1 MAVLQV
7 LWGVGGILFVLA
19 VAWLLS
25 VDRKRIR
32 FRTVSLALLVQI
44 VFGVLVLYVPV
55 GRTVLTEV
63 TRAVQAVIDSS
74 AAGIDFLFGAI
85 LPDDETVFAFQVL
98 PVIVFF
104 ASLTAVLYYV
114 GVLQLV
120 TRWIGGALA
129 KILGTER
136 AESMNAA
143 ANIFVGQTEAPLV
156 IRPYIKSMTP
166 SEVFAVMSGGLTTV
180 AGSVLVG
187 YSLLGANLEYLIAA
201 SFMAA
206 PAGLLMAKM
215 LVPAGAV
222 ADIGPNA
229 VRPQDA
235 ERAGGSRVSA
245 QEETAEGEAPSTE
258 TREKRESRLG
268 RAFRRGAR
276 RGATMQARDE
286 MVRRARGGDVPVGA
300 ERGPTTT
307 QTPDDAADDEP
318 EEDEQP
324 VNVIDAAARGAADG
338 LSLALNVGAMLLA
351 FIALIALGNTIL
363 GAIGGIFGNENLTI
377 EQILGYVFAPVMTA
391 VGVPIH
397 EAVDA
402 GSFLGQK
409 VILNE
414 FVAFSDFAPDAEQF
428 SAKSQ
433 AVITF
438 ALTGF
443 ATLGSLAILRGGLG
457 GIAPTQRSVIAQL
470 GLRAVL
476 AGTLGNLLSAAIAGI
491 LIG

>member
-1 MAVLQV
+1 MLQV
-7 LWGVGGILFVLA
+7 LWGVGGMVLILLI
-19 VAWLLS
+19 AWLLS
-25 VDRKRIR
+25 ADRRRIR
-32 FRTVSLALLVQI
+32 LRTVALALLLQI
-44 VFGVLVLYVPV
+44 GFGVLVLFVPA
-55 GRTVLTEV
+55 GKSALEAV
-63 TRAVQAVIDSS
+63 TRAVQAVINSS
-74 AAGIDFLFGAI
+74 AAGIEFLFGPI
-85 LPDDETVFAFQVL
+85 LPDEGSVFAFQVL

-104 ASLTAVLYYV
+104 ASLTAVLYYL

-129 KILGTER
+129 RVLGTER

-156 IRPYIKSMTP
+156 IRPYIRSMTP

-215 LVPAGAV
+215 LVPAGAL
-222 ADIGPNA
+222 ADLGPNA
-229 VRPQDA
+229 AASGTDLPARSDAAGEREDAAPEREDRP
-235 ERAGGSRVSA
+235 RSGSRLA
-245 QEETAEGEAPSTE
+245 
-258 TREKRESRLG
+258 
-268 RAFRRGAR
+268 RAFRRGGR
-276 RGATMQARDE
+276 RGATMEARDE
-286 MVRRARGGDVPVGA
+286 MVRRARGGSV
-300 ERGPTTT
+300 
-307 QTPDDAADDEP
+307 PDDPGDHPDEEDD
-318 EEDEQP
+318 DEQP
-324 VNVIDAAARGAADG
+324 VNVIDAASRGASDG

-351 FIALIALGNTIL
+351 FISLIALANVVL
-363 GAIGGIFGNENLTI
+363 QAVGGLFGYDELTI

-397 EAVDA
+397 EAVEA

-414 FVAFSDFAPDAEQF
+414 FVAFSEFGPRAEDF

-443 ATLGSLAILRGGLG
+443 ANLGSLAILLGGLG
-457 GIAPTQRSVIAQL
+457 GIAPTQRGVIATL

-476 AGTLGNLLSAAIAGI
+476 AGTLGNLMSAAIAGI